1 MADGVK
7 INGQTVREIVGPEN
21 IPTIQSLKKANY
33 NVNRVLQEAVATT
46 DYREPDGV
54 NYEFTV
60 SWDVQ

>member
-7 INGQTVREIVGPEN
+7 INGVTVREIVGPDN

-33 NVNRVLQEAVATT
+33 NVNRVLQEAVAE
-46 DYREPDGV
+46 RQPDGV